1 MIRPIRGMK
10 SEVSMRVITIQ
21 YDGYNRQF
29 TLAKNQDAK
38 ALEDGGEYLLMDFSS
53 CDLEPAEMEKM
64 EHPVSCGA
72 IHSRH

>member
-1 MIRPIRGMK
+1 
-10 SEVSMRVITIQ
+10 MRVITIQ

-53 CDLEPAEMEKM
+53 CDLEPAEMETM
-64 EHPVSCGA
+64 ETPVS
-72 IHSRH
+72 